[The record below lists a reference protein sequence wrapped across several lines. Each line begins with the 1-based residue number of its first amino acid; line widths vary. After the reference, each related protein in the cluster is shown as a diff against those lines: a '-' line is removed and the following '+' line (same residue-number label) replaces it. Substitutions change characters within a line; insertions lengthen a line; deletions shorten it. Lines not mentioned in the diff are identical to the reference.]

1 MGLFS
6 SAVRV
11 IKDLG
16 WMLISNYPYK
26 KIQGTKFIVI
36 LGRQMCQKR
45 KKIMKRNY
53 SQIQQTKLVTY
64 STERK
69 IINILTY

>member
-26 KIQGTKFIVI
+26 KIQGKKFIVI
-36 LGRQMCQKR
+36 LGRQMCQKG